1 MNQTPTYLNQ
11 YTGYDANNNPTV
23 VVAEDMETAVHV
35 YNMDKE
41 EDPVQMQT
49 TKKMIRCVLPETYTT
64 FTAVAYDPTGGAI
77 TAGCRA
83 SPAKGTVVGGTK
95 QYFEAIAGEGWKFVK
110 WEIDG
115 IDVDE
120 GLLPIMQLTV
130 PVSVGGQCVI
140 KAIFEEDA

>member
-11 YTGYDANNNPTV
+11 YTGYDANNNATV

-35 YNMDKE
+35 YKTDKE

-49 TKKMIRCVLPETYTT
+49 TKKQIRCVLPDTYTT
-64 FTAVAYDPTGGAI
+64 FRAVAFDATGGAV

-83 SPAKGTVVGGTK
+83 SPATGTVVGGTK
-95 QYFEAIAGEGWKFVK
+95 QYFEAIKADGWKFVK

-115 IDVDE
+115 VEVEDGTE
-120 GLLPIMQLTV
+120 AIMQLTI
-130 PVSVGGQCVI
+130 PTKTSGQCAI
-140 KAIFEEDA
+140 RAIFEEDA